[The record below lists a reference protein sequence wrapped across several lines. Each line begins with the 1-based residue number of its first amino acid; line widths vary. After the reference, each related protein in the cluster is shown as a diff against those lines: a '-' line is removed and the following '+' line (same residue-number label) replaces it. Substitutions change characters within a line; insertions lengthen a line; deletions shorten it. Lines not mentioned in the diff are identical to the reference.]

1 MTITWTEAAK
11 PGGKSFL
18 LSVDI
23 PLHAVLG
30 YDVVCLGPVHVD
42 GTAIAE
48 GSLCTVRGVL
58 QASITY
64 QCVRCLTQVNKSLDT
79 SFSFVL
85 SKHPLSKEQ
94 EEQAVVYVA
103 QEEIDLQPLVQQELI
118 LALEILPLCKSDCA
132 GLCPVCGTNR
142 NITLC
147 TCDDSV
153 IDPRLSVL
161 SSFFDGDHEN
171 R

>member
-1 MTITWTEAAK
+1 MTMTWAQAAK
-11 PGGKSFL
+11 PEGKSFSL
-18 LSVDI
+18 IVNI
-23 PLHAVLG
+23 PLQAVSG
-30 YDVVCLGPVHVD
+30 YDVVCLQPVHVD
-42 GTAIAE
+42 GIAHAE
-48 GSLCTVRGVL
+48 GSLCTVRGTL

-64 QCVRCLTQVNKSLDT
+64 RCVRCLTEVKKSVDT

-94 EEQAVVYVA
+94 EEQEVVYVP

-118 LALEILPLCKSDCA
+118 LALEIQPLCKSDCA
-132 GLCPVCGTNR
+132 GLCPVCGNNR
-142 NITLC
+142 NITPC
-147 TCDDSV
+147 TCDDFA

-161 SSFFDGDHEN
+161 SSFFDDDHDN